1 MNTNLQTIAQREA
14 ERMTKVKIVIGDRL
28 GKGQNIA
35 KGVEAAGG
43 IPIVISG
50 VGADMKVGDV
60 MKQEEADL
68 GLSFCGSGGA
78 GALTAKT
85 KYGYPVEYG
94 LRSVDAG
101 ITALRSGKKVIGF
114 GFMDTEE
121 LGRRMTEEC
130 IKLRGK

>member
-1 MNTNLQTIAQREA
+1 MA
-14 ERMTKVKIVIGDRL
+14 KVKIVIGDRL
-28 GKGQNIA
+28 GKGHNIA

-43 IPIVISG
+43 IAIVIPG

-60 MKQEEADL
+60 VNREGADL

-85 KYGYPVEYG
+85 KYGYTVEYG

-101 ITALRSGKKVIGF
+101 ITALRNGNKVIGF

-121 LGRRMTEEC
+121 LGKRMTEEC
-130 IKLRGK
+130 IKLAGR

>member
-1 MNTNLQTIAQREA
+1 MS
-14 ERMTKVKIVIGDRL
+14 KVKIVIGDRL

-35 KGVEAAGG
+35 KGIEAAGG
-43 IPIVISG
+43 TAIVIPG

-60 MKQEEADL
+60 MFSESADL

-78 GALTAKT
+78 GALTAKN
-85 KYGYPVEYG
+85 KYGFPAEYG

-114 GFMDTEE
+114 GFMDIEE
-121 LGRRMTEEC
+121 LGRRMVEEY
-130 IKLRGK
+130 IKLGGK

>member
-1 MNTNLQTIAQREA
+1 MS
-14 ERMTKVKIVIGDRL
+14 KVKIVIGDRL

-35 KGVEAAGG
+35 KGIEAAGG
-43 IPIVISG
+43 TAIVIPG

-60 MKQEEADL
+60 MVSESADF

-85 KYGYPVEYG
+85 KYGFPVEYG
-94 LRSVDAG
+94 LRSIDAG
-101 ITALRSGKKVIGF
+101 VTALRSGNKVIGF

-121 LGRRMTEEC
+121 LGRRMVEEY
-130 IKLRGK
+130 IKLGGK